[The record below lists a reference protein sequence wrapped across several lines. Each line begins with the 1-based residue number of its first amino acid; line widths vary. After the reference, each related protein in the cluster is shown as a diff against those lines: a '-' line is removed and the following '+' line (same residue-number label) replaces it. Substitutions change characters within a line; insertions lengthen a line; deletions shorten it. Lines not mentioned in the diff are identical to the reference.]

1 MYLVVKKEVPKE
13 TVVSSGTSFKTLIAL
28 ASVAIGLIGGSVVAN
43 GYLQNELKDAQAK
56 NNEIGIQI
64 RQLEDKNAK
73 EIKSSAYTDI
83 DGLTANQM
91 EKDQET
97 VAAFFKP
104 VFQYKNGSEYDA
116 TRDSLVG
123 LLGENNSLLRYYL
136 PKNEKIDK
144 QTRVD
149 LEGTKRQ
156 YKGVTLYPVSKVLKG
171 YQYLVIVEFIY
182 YKATSDLQ
190 HINDLKSSYAVIR
203 CDVVEDGKNKY
214 TVQNVNGYGGY

>member
-1 MYLVVKKEVPKE
+1 MVVKKEVTKE

-28 ASVAIGLIGGSVVAN
+28 ACVAVGLIGGSVVAN
-43 GYLQNELKDAQAK
+43 GYFQNELKDAQAK

-97 VAAFFKP
+97 VVAFFKP

-116 TRDSLVG
+116 TRDGLVS
-123 LLGENNSLLRYYL
+123 LLGENNSFLQYYL

-156 YKGVTLYPVSKVLKG
+156 YRGATLYPVSKVLKG

>member
-1 MYLVVKKEVPKE
+1 MVVKKEAKE
-13 TVVSSGTSFKTLIAL
+13 EVVVSSGTSFKTLIAL
-28 ASVAIGLIGGSVVAN
+28 ACVAIGLIGGSVVTN

-56 NNEIGIQI
+56 NNEIGVQI
-64 RQLEDKNAK
+64 SQLENKYAEEMKN
-73 EIKSSAYTDI
+73 SAYTDI

-91 EKDQET
+91 EKDQKTIED
-97 VAAFFKP
+97 FLKP

-116 TRDSLVG
+116 TRNSLVS
-123 LLGENNSLLRYYL
+123 LLGESNSLLRYYL

-182 YKATSDLQ
+182 YKSTSDLQ

-214 TVQNVNGYGGY
+214 TIQNVNGYGGY

>member
-1 MYLVVKKEVPKE
+1 M
-13 TVVSSGTSFKTLIAL
+13 
-28 ASVAIGLIGGSVVAN
+28 AIGLIGGSVVTN

-56 NNEIGIQI
+56 NNEIGVQI
-64 RQLEDKNAK
+64 SQLENKYAEEMKN
-73 EIKSSAYTDI
+73 SAYTDI

-91 EKDQET
+91 EKDQKTIED
-97 VAAFFKP
+97 FLKP

-116 TRDSLVG
+116 IRNSLVS
-123 LLGENNSLLRYYL
+123 LLGESNSLLRYYL

-182 YKATSDLQ
+182 YKSTSDLQ

>member
-1 MYLVVKKEVPKE
+1 MVVKKEVTKE

-28 ASVAIGLIGGSVVAN
+28 ASVAIGLIGGSVVVN

-73 EIKSSAYTDI
+73 EMKSSAYTDI

-97 VAAFFKP
+97 VVAFFKP

-116 TRDSLVG
+116 TRDGLVS
-123 LLGENNSLLRYYL
+123 LLGENNSFLQYYL

>member
-1 MYLVVKKEVPKE
+1 MVVKKESKE
-13 TVVSSGTSFKTLIAL
+13 EVVVSSGTSFKTLIAL
-28 ASVAIGLIGGSVVAN
+28 ACVAIGLIGGSVVAN

-56 NNEIGIQI
+56 NNEIGVQI
-64 RQLEDKNAK
+64 SQLENKYAEEMKN
-73 EIKSSAYTDI
+73 SAYTDI

-91 EKDQET
+91 EKDQKTIED
-97 VAAFFKP
+97 FLKP

-116 TRDSLVG
+116 TRNSLVS
-123 LLGENNSLLRYYL
+123 LLGESNSLLRYYL

-182 YKATSDLQ
+182 YKSTSDLQ

>member
-1 MYLVVKKEVPKE
+1 M
-13 TVVSSGTSFKTLIAL
+13 VVSSGTSFKTLIAL
-28 ASVAIGLIGGSVVAN
+28 ACVAVGLIGGSVVAN
-43 GYLQNELKDAQAK
+43 GYLQNEIKDAQAK
-56 NNEIGIQI
+56 NNEIGVQI
-64 RQLEDKNAK
+64 SQLEDKNAK

-97 VAAFFKP
+97 VASFFKP

-116 TRDSLVG
+116 TRDGLVS
-123 LLGENNSLLRYYL
+123 LLGENNSFLQYYL

-156 YKGVTLYPVSKVLKG
+156 YRGVTLYPVSKVLKG

>member
-1 MYLVVKKEVPKE
+1 MVVKKEVTKE

-28 ASVAIGLIGGSVVAN
+28 ACVTVGLIGGSVVAN
-43 GYLQNELKDAQAK
+43 GYLQNEIKGAQAK
-56 NNEIGIQI
+56 NNEIGVQI
-64 RQLEDKNAK
+64 SQLEDKNAK

-97 VAAFFKP
+97 VASFFKP

-116 TRDSLVG
+116 TRDGLVS
-123 LLGENNSLLRYYL
+123 LLGENNSFLQYYL

-156 YKGVTLYPVSKVLKG
+156 YRGVTLYPVSKVLKG

>member
-1 MYLVVKKEVPKE
+1 MVVKKESKNEV
-13 TVVSSGTSFKTLIAL
+13 VVSGGTSMKTIIAL
-28 ASVAIGLIGGSVVAN
+28 TCVVIGLIGGVSVWN
-43 GYLQNELKDAQAK
+43 GHIQNEIKQAQSV
-56 NNEIGIQI
+56 NNEIGVQI
-64 RQLEDKNAK
+64 SQLENKYTEEMKN
-73 EIKSSAYTDI
+73 SAYTDI

-91 EKDQET
+91 EKDQKTIED
-97 VAAFFKP
+97 FLKP
-104 VFQYKNGSEYDA
+104 IFQYKNGTEYDA
-116 TRDSLVG
+116 MRNNLVR
-123 LLGENNSLLRYYL
+123 LLGESNSLLRYYL
-136 PKNEKIDK
+136 PQNEKIEN

-156 YKGVTLYPVSKVLKG
+156 YRGITLYPVSKVLKG

-214 TVQNVNGYGGY
+214 TIQNVNGYGGY

>member
-1 MYLVVKKEVPKE
+1 MVVKKEAKE
-13 TVVSSGTSFKTLIAL
+13 VVVSSGTSFKTLIAL
-28 ASVAIGLIGGSVVAN
+28 ACVAIGLIGGSVVAN

-56 NNEIGIQI
+56 NNEIGVQI
-64 RQLEDKNAK
+64 SQLENKYAEEMKN
-73 EIKSSAYTDI
+73 SAYTDI

-91 EKDQET
+91 EKDQKTIED
-97 VAAFFKP
+97 FLKP

-116 TRDSLVG
+116 TRNSLVS
-123 LLGENNSLLRYYL
+123 LLGESNSLLRYYL

-182 YKATSDLQ
+182 YKSTSDLQ

>member
-1 MYLVVKKEVPKE
+1 MVVKKEAKE
-13 TVVSSGTSFKTLIAL
+13 EVVVSSGTSFKTLIAL
-28 ASVAIGLIGGSVVAN
+28 ACVAIGLIGGSVVAN

-56 NNEIGIQI
+56 NNEIGVQI
-64 RQLEDKNAK
+64 SQLENKYAEEMKN
-73 EIKSSAYTDI
+73 SAYTDI

-91 EKDQET
+91 EKDQKTIED
-97 VAAFFKP
+97 FLKP

-116 TRDSLVG
+116 TRNSLVS
-123 LLGENNSLLRYYL
+123 LLGESNSLLRYYL

-182 YKATSDLQ
+182 YKSTSDLQ